1 MCAGFSLGLVLLDK
15 LSVYDL
21 VEEKKARSSEQ
32 DVVVANVFLK
42 VLRTTVLAMISLEP
56 CQNEL

>member
-15 LSVYDL
+15 LGVYDL

-42 VLRTTVLAMISLEP
+42 VLRTTVLAMISLEL